1 MSQSKQE
8 SSIQALHVPPLL
20 LNFSQSERTAATALL
35 TVTMLRE
42 SFLVITGAKAAD
54 TRLMVIKLIINSTR
68 ENAPSGL
75 FKIILSL
82 LYVYNYIKNYNS
94 YYVCMQRN
102 NEKTL
107 QLTKKLGELLKH
119 LRTSKSLSC
128 TKLAYQFDID
138 KGNLSRI
145 ENGLIDCKFTTL
157 WKISEALEIK
167 LSDLI
172 KILEKDLGKDFKI
185 EEE

>member
-1 MSQSKQE
+1 MQFSTDVEQVAQVWLH
-8 SSIQALHVPPLL
+8 SIVFAAFPP
-20 LNFSQSERTAATALL
+20 AATVKELFDK
-35 TVTMLRE
+35 R
-42 SFLVITGAKAAD
+42 FVITGAKAAD
-54 TRLMVIKLIINSTR
+54 TRLMVIKLIISSTR

>member
-1 MSQSKQE
+1 
-8 SSIQALHVPPLL
+8 
-20 LNFSQSERTAATALL
+20 
-35 TVTMLRE
+35 
-42 SFLVITGAKAAD
+42 
-54 TRLMVIKLIINSTR
+54 
-68 ENAPSGL
+68 
-75 FKIILSL
+75 
-82 LYVYNYIKNYNS
+82 
-94 YYVCMQRN
+94 MQRN
-102 NEKTL
+102 NENSF
-107 QLTKKLGELLKH
+107 QLIKCLGGILKNI
-119 LRTSKSLSC
+119 RTSKGLSC
-128 TKLAYQFDID
+128 TKLAYQYDID